1 MGNET
6 LLLVTFPS
14 QGQLSRLYR
23 SRSQRY
29 QLTNRRALNT
39 VNYLGKLHLNGRKS
53 FNSGLCESP
62 RSWRKLDD
70 FLSNDLSVP
79 QS

>member
-1 MGNET
+1 MGNEP

-23 SRSQRY
+23 SRSQGS
-29 QLTNRRALNT
+29 QLTNRRTLCT
-39 VNYLGKLHLNGRKS
+39 DNYPGKLHLNGRKS
-53 FNSGLCESP
+53 FNSGLCESL

-70 FLSNDLSVP
+70 FLRNDLSE
-79 QS
+79 S